1 MSDYR
6 LASNFGTKIGVI
18 MFSHVTNTTANPATG
33 IAPGP
38 RFMFPSSI
46 RPRSEDHF
54 FRAVPALPSCIG
66 TVFVP
71 LHVLLPERSKH
82 RPARPVD

>member
-18 MFSHVTNTTANPATG
+18 MFSHATKGYTTANPATG

-38 RFMFPSSI
+38 RFMFPI
-46 RPRSEDHF
+46 IDTTAF
-54 FRAVPALPSCIG
+54 
-66 TVFVP
+66 
-71 LHVLLPERSKH
+71 
-82 RPARPVD
+82 